1 MAKQNKIIR
10 ERFTIDVTESAGTFK
25 GSFEVDK
32 NAHRIIGIAIS
43 SDRDDII
50 YYRGTQSIRIND
62 EEFFPEGYES
72 KYLMSG
78 LSVSPNERCCRI
90 GRIKP
95 GNRKIDIAYTDSGND
110 AMIEFLA
117 HHVYLYVYSTRIPE
131 ETE

>member
-10 ERFTIDVTESAGTFK
+10 EKFTVDVSDSGETFK

-72 KYLMSG
+72 KNLMSG
-78 LSVSPNERCCRI
+78 LSVSPNERCYRL

-95 GNRKIDIAYTDSGND
+95 GNRKVDIAYSDSGND
-110 AMIEFLA
+110 AMVEFAA
-117 HHVYLYVYSTRIPE
+117 HHVYLYVYSTCIPE
-131 ETE
+131 ETD